1 MIKNYLLVA
10 FRNLKKTGLY
20 SSVNILGLAVGMTA
34 ALLILSY
41 VRFER
46 SYEDDQPNRDR
57 IYRLRYERTSA
68 DGTAVRFASSCPPAG
83 LRVRTKFPEVEK
95 AARLFRYQGS
105 LAYGEKSF
113 LETGLFFT
121 EPELFDVFTI
131 RMIQGDPRAGLRG
144 AHSALVSRLTA
155 RKYFGEDNP
164 LGRTISLDQKT
175 DYRIE
180 GVFEDPPAN
189 THLKYEILLSWS
201 GLYDLYGKDFDD
213 SWGDSGA
220 FTYLLLK
227 PGIDPA
233 ALKPKLA
240 ALVETEF
247 GKVLRDYN
255 LTCELPLQPLT
266 EIHLTSHYQQELEV
280 NGDGPTVQIL
290 FLIAAFIILIA
301 WVNYINLSTARA
313 LTRAREVGLRKV
325 IGASRRQI
333 IAQMF
338 IETIVLNLVA
348 VGFALFLTFAFW
360 PPFQTLSG
368 LPFAAAPWEQAW
380 FWVAV
385 AVLFLGGVFLSGLY
399 PVAVLS
405 SFEPNSVLRGK
416 LGHAPRGITLRKVLV
431 VFQFVMA
438 LGLMTATL
446 TVFRQ
451 LSFMRSRDLGISIE
465 RVVAVRAP
473 RVRGLSFGS
482 NLRSFRDELLR
493 HPEIEKFCVTTE
505 VPGRQILW
513 DAGAIRPVGTNE
525 NKNYQIVGIDYDFVD
540 VFGTTFVAGR
550 NFSREFPS
558 DAKGLI
564 LNETAARW
572 MGFSGPA
579 AAIGRKI
586 DYWGEIYTIVGVLK
600 DYHQRS
606 PKFAFEPNL
615 YRLMPE
621 GRDVRGYFAVKIDG
635 RNEKASLDLIETRY
649 KTAFPG
655 NPFEAL
661 FVESYFDRQYEAER
675 RFGGVFGVSSF
686 LSLFITVLG
695 ILGLTSFM
703 IVQRTK
709 EISIRK
715 VLGAGVFG
723 ILFLFARDFFRLI
736 LISFVIAV
744 PLAVFGLSRWLE
756 SFALRARL
764 APDLFAVPL
773 AAALLTAGAVIGGLV
788 LRTALSNPS
797 KSLRCE

>member
-1 MIKNYLLVA
+1 MINNYLLTA
-10 FRNLKKTGLY
+10 FRNLKKNRLF
-20 SSVNILGLAVGMTA
+20 SLINILGLAVGMTA

-46 SYEDDQPNRDR
+46 SYEDLQPNRDR

-113 LETGLFFT
+113 LETGLFFA

-144 AHSALVSRLTA
+144 AHSALVSKSAA
-155 RKYFGEDNP
+155 RKYFGDDNP
-164 LGRTISLDQKT
+164 LGRTLSLDKKT
-175 DYRIE
+175 DYRVE
-180 GVFEDPPAN
+180 GVFDDPPAN
-189 THLKYEILLSWS
+189 THLKFDVLLSWS

-227 PGIDPA
+227 PGIDPES
-233 ALKPKLA
+233 LKPKLA
-240 ALVETEF
+240 ALVEAEF
-247 GKVLRDYN
+247 GKVLRSYN
-255 LTCELPLQPLT
+255 LTCELPLQPLS
-266 EIHLTSHYQQELEV
+266 EIHLSSHYQQELEV
-280 NGDGPTVQIL
+280 NGDGPTLRIL
-290 FLIAAFIILIA
+290 FLIAGFIIVIA

-313 LTRAREVGLRKV
+313 LTRAKEVGLRKV
-325 IGASRRQI
+325 VGASRRQI
-333 IAQMF
+333 MVQLF
-338 IETIVLNLVA
+338 LETIVLNLAA
-348 VGFALFLTFAFW
+348 VGFALLLALVFW
-360 PPFQTLSG
+360 LPFRTLSG
-368 LPFAAAPWEQAW
+368 LPAAASPWGQSW
-380 FWVAV
+380 FWGVV
-385 AVLFLGGVFLSGLY
+385 AVLFFGGVFLSGLY
-399 PVAVLS
+399 PVVVLS
-405 SFEPNSVLRGK
+405 SFEPKSVLRGK
-416 LGHAPRGITLRKVLV
+416 LGHAPRGLTLRKALV

-451 LSFMRSRDLGISIE
+451 LSFMRNRDLGISIE
-465 RVVAVRAP
+465 NVVAVRAP
-473 RVRGLSFGS
+473 RVRGPSFGS
-482 NLRSFRDELLR
+482 DLGSFRDELLR
-493 HPEIEKFCVTTE
+493 HPEIEKFCVATE

-513 DAGAIRPVGTNE
+513 DAGGLRPVGTNE
-525 NKNYQIVGIDYDFVD
+525 NKNYQIVGIDYDFAD
-540 VFGTTFVAGR
+540 VFRTAFVAGR
-550 NFSREFPS
+550 NFSKAFPS

-564 LNETAARW
+564 LNETAVRW
-572 MGFSGPA
+572 MGFPSPA
-579 AAIGRKI
+579 AAIGREI
-586 DYWGEIYTIVGVLK
+586 DYWGEIYSVVGVMK

-635 RNEKASLDLIETRY
+635 RNAKASLDLIAARY

-655 NPFEAL
+655 NPFESL
-661 FVESYFDRQYEAER
+661 FVAGYFDGQYEAER
-675 RFGGVFGVSSF
+675 RFGGVFGVASF
-686 LSLFITVLG
+686 LSLFINGLG

-703 IVQRTK
+703 IAQRTK
-709 EISIRK
+709 ELSIRK
-715 VLGAGVFG
+715 VLGAGVPG
-723 ILFLFARDFFRLI
+723 ILNLFARDFFRLI
-736 LISFVIAV
+736 LISFVIAL
-744 PLAVFGLSRWLE
+744 PLSVFGLSRWLE

-764 APDLFAVPL
+764 APELFAVPL
-773 AAALLTAGAVIGGLV
+773 AAALLTAGGVIGALV

-797 KSLRCE
+797 QSLRCE